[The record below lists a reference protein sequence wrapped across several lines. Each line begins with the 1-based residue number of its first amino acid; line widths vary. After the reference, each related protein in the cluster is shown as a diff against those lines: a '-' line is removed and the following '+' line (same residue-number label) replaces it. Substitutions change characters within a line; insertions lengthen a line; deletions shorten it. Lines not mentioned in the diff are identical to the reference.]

1 MNQAR
6 LQVILA
12 FGIVAAV
19 AVAVLSFW
27 PKLKSSPVAA
37 TAAHRAQ
44 AETLVTNSTPAAP
57 ASTGAGAASDAA
69 TNAPALRPA
78 LERERI
84 RQRWPDWV
92 SGHYRDPFQVDVAVL
107 ASAAP
112 QEELTPARH
121 LKLQGTWVQ
130 TGSRLAVID
139 RGIYGVGDQVAGYTV
154 VQIDS
159 GRVDLRG
166 PDKTETITF
175 YTYVPPPP
183 PRPGGLINTNL
194 IEKLLGPERET
205 LRN

>member
-6 LQVILA
+6 IQILLA
-12 FGIVAAV
+12 TGIVAAV
-19 AVAVLSFW
+19 VVTVLLVW
-27 PKLKSSPVAA
+27 PKLKSSPVATAAAQRALTTPPA
-37 TAAHRAQ
+37 TAAP
-44 AETLVTNSTPAAP
+44 SAAP
-57 ASTGAGAASDAA
+57 PTANAADPQP
-69 TNAPALRPA
+69 TNAPAPRPV

-92 SGHYRDPFQVDVAVL
+92 SGNYRDPFQVDVAVL
-107 ASAAP
+107 ASEAP
-112 QEELTPARH
+112 REELTPARH

-130 TGSRLAVID
+130 IGSRLAVID
-139 RGIYGVGDQVAGYTV
+139 RGIYGIGDQVAGYTV
-154 VQIDS
+154 VQIES

-166 PDKTETITF
+166 PDTTETITF